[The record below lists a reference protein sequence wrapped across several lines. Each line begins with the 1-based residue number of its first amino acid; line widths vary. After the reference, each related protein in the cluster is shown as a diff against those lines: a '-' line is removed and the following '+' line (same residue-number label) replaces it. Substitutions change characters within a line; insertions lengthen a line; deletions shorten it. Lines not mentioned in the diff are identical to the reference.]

1 MLVLHISIF
10 GPARVQE
17 IFGLA
22 GFVKK
27 NVSKARFSTFQFLQ
41 PTQGFIYL
49 FIFKLIFIIYTL
61 QGINFI
67 IYFIKNIKRDLF
79 WFYDVHSEIVHD
91 MYDVCDA
98 YGMS

>member
-41 PTQGFIYL
+41 PTQGFI
-49 FIFKLIFIIYTL
+49 FTF
-61 QGINFI
+61 INFI
-67 IYFIKNIKRDLF
+67 KSYKKYKKRL
-79 WFYDVHSEIVHD
+79 ILIL
-91 MYDVCDA
+91 
-98 YGMS
+98 